1 MTEEQKA
8 RGASAAFRVGDSP
21 DIIRTSTKVLQFYEF
36 WRSRGKGG
44 MLPRKSD
51 MDPVDMGP
59 FLANI
64 VLTEVSYEPLD
75 FKYRIIGEELISRL
89 GNLTGKR
96 VREMALINVSS
107 SAYQNYCAVAETK
120 RAQFSRAMPSRR
132 RRRTVPISCR
142 ASIARCRA
150 TARPWTSSSLASP
163 STDHSGAHR
172 ARLAS
177 LPA

>member
-1 MTEEQKA
+1 MTEEQEA
-8 RGASAAFRVGDSP
+8 RGASAKLRVGDSP

-36 WRSRGKGG
+36 WRSRCKAEA
-44 MLPRKSD
+44 LPKKSD

-64 VLTEVSYEPLD
+64 VLTEVSYDPLD

-120 RAQFSRAMPSRR
+120 RAQFLEGEAVTASKKDRPYLMSRVHCPLSSDGQI
-132 RRRTVPISCR
+132 VDYIISCL
-142 ASIARCRA
+142 
-150 TARPWTSSSLASP
+150 TF
-163 STDHSGAHR
+163 HGQ
-172 ARLAS
+172 
-177 LPA
+177 

>member
-1 MTEEQKA
+1 MSEGQKA
-8 RGASAAFRVGDSP
+8 RGISADRGAPRVGDSP
-21 DIIRTSTKVLQFYEF
+21 DIIRSSPKVLQFYEF
-36 WRSRGKGG
+36 WRSRCKAGG
-44 MLPRKSD
+44 LPKKSD

-107 SAYQNYCAVAETK
+107 SAYQNYCAVVETK
-120 RAQFSRAMPSRR
+120 RPQFLEGDAVTALKKDRLYLMSRVHCPLSSDGQ
-132 RRRTVPISCR
+132 TVDFIISCL
-142 ASIARCRA
+142 
-150 TARPWTSSSLASP
+150 TFHGP
-163 STDHSGAHR
+163 
-172 ARLAS
+172 
-177 LPA
+177 